1 MSFHELFDVRK
12 PVIGCLHLLALP
24 GAPLYGG
31 SMRAVYDHALSEATA
46 LTEHAVDAL
55 IIENFRDKPFYPGR
69 APVETVVAL
78 AAVAREIKR
87 QHACPL
93 GINLLRNDGEA
104 ALAIATAIE
113 ASFIRVNVHAGAVVS
128 DQGVIQGA
136 GHLTMR
142 LRAALR
148 SNVLVFADVGV
159 KHAAPLADRGL
170 TAETVDTVERGLADA
185 VIVSG
190 EATGAETSLDDVR
203 SVRAATDAPVLIGSG
218 ATPENIGEVFNL
230 VDGFIVGSYFKK
242 AGKADQLVEPTRV
255 STFMNAIKT
264 LRAGLAW
271 RLSDTS
277 G

>member
-1 MSFHELFDVRK
+1 MSINELFPVRK

-31 SMRAVYDHALSEATA
+31 SMRAIYDHALKEAA
-46 LTEHAVDAL
+46 VLTEHAVDGL
-55 IIENFRDKPFYPGR
+55 IIENFRDRPFYPGR
-69 APVETVVAL
+69 APVETVAAL
-78 AAVAREIKR
+78 AAVAHEIKR

-113 ASFIRVNVHAGAVVS
+113 ASFIRINVHVGAVVS
-128 DQGVIQGA
+128 DQGVIQGV

-148 SNVLVFADVGV
+148 SGVMVFADVAV

-170 TAETVDTVERGLADA
+170 TAETTDVVERGLADA

-190 EATGAETSLDDVR
+190 EMTGSETSLDDVQ

-218 ATPENIGEVFNL
+218 ASPENISKFFTL

-242 AGKADQLVEPTRV
+242 AGKADNLVEPTRV

-264 LRAGLAW
+264 LRADQ
-271 RLSDTS
+271 SS
-277 G
+277 